1 MIISIILAFVG
12 AGTAVVHYPNVKLMN
27 LLSTLLL
34 PLSLVTGAVL
44 SLYFFPNFS
53 LLFRLVIIASFSA
66 LFYIVLLVDNIF
78 LVIHDREEVIP
89 LYRVALTWSQILEV
103 VVAIPLFA
111 GIFKLPVDGITQS
124 LIVSLISLLFAL
136 YLVGV
141 QKFDKDSKDPGVGEI
156 ATLCLFVFV
165 IVLCA
170 SISVAFMPT

>member
-1 MIISIILAFVG
+1 
-12 AGTAVVHYPNVKLMN
+12 
-27 LLSTLLL
+27 
-34 PLSLVTGAVL
+34 
-44 SLYFFPNFS
+44 

-170 SISVAFMPT
+170 SISVAFMPTEPFLRSLMISSTLLFGLIYVNAHLKNEISKQLILEYLIIILVFFSLILFFIP